1 LVHHVTAI
9 VHSDS
14 NEAEEDDPIFQTPL
28 ALPAYPTFSKE
39 PRLCRLSVRL
49 PDGRLCGVNVNDND
63 SSGVY
68 EHDNRLLGLEWV
80 ITRIGGRRLN
90 S

>member
-1 LVHHVTAI
+1 MVYHVTAT

-14 NEAEEDDPIFQTPL
+14 SEVEEEDDQVQTPL

-39 PRLCRLSVRL
+39 PKLCRLSV
-49 PDGRLCGVNVNDND
+49 NVNDNV
-63 SSGVY
+63 SSGVR
-68 EHDNRLLGLEWV
+68 DNRLLGLEWV

-90 S
+90 N